1 MKNKVVLLTSANF
14 FTISKFR
21 YTLISK
27 LIKNGCRV
35 ILFSSY
41 DSMSHN
47 SMKRLKNI
55 GAICI
60 ETGNGRGSY
69 SLFEALKYIK
79 GYLAILKKYQ
89 VDVAIN
95 FTLMPMIFGGIVCQL
110 KNLRFVSV
118 VTGLGSQYH
127 RSSIARKVLKFAY
140 KIIVSRSNQTWF
152 VSRSDANIGL
162 QELNLPPDK
171 VKIAYGSGVDVQQ
184 FFTKVKNNKSSQP
197 MEIMQMGRIRL
208 DKGIEDFISLS
219 HKLKNNNGFFM
230 TLMGGFDDNQA
241 VKILVNDAVD
251 KGQIT
256 KKDFQYDNIE
266 CLRSA
271 DILLLCSRHEGMPTI
286 ILEAMANGV
295 IPVSSNL
302 PVISELNN
310 MGASILSYVMGD
322 VESLWSV
329 ISKIE
334 QLTSEDQDKILA
346 SNYKFVS
353 EYFQKDKI
361 ANIQYNFLSEL
372 I

>member
-1 MKNKVVLLTSANF
+1 
-14 FTISKFR
+14 
-21 YTLISK
+21 
-27 LIKNGCRV
+27 
-35 ILFSSY
+35 
-41 DSMSHN
+41 
-47 SMKRLKNI
+47 
-55 GAICI
+55 
-60 ETGNGRGSY
+60 
-69 SLFEALKYIK
+69 
-79 GYLAILKKYQ
+79 
-89 VDVAIN
+89 
-95 FTLMPMIFGGIVCQL
+95 
-110 KNLRFVSV
+110 
-118 VTGLGSQYH
+118 
-127 RSSIARKVLKFAY
+127 
-140 KIIVSRSNQTWF
+140 
-152 VSRSDANIGL
+152 
-162 QELNLPPDK
+162 
-171 VKIAYGSGVDVQQ
+171 
-184 FFTKVKNNKSSQP
+184 
-197 MEIMQMGRIRL
+197 
-208 DKGIEDFISLS
+208 
-219 HKLKNNNGFFM
+219 M

-295 IPVSSNL
+295 IPVFSNL